1 MAKDH
6 WQNYP
11 MFINNHDSIAFDH
24 KAYSSR
30 LQQLSDDVFQEHDSI
45 VSVID
50 NYGNFVA
57 VCCKAQADPVIL
69 DDALNLDTKCLK
81 TDDEINAGLLSDA
94 TRSRIMCV
102 SLVDHDHK
110 TRLML

>member
-1 MAKDH
+1 MHLLIRTNIVLESFSLLCQTFTETIMAKDH

-57 VCCKAQADPVIL
+57 VCC
-69 DDALNLDTKCLK
+69 TKP
-81 TDDEINAGLLSDA
+81 
-94 TRSRIMCV
+94 
-102 SLVDHDHK
+102 
-110 TRLML
+110 RLIP